1 MESIGGLEADASLA
15 VNGAAVE
22 AAGKLPPPETREE
35 VRTRRWIILS
45 LWMIIALLGIPAWYA
60 TTTVPRADLPLDS
73 MNQWAEGRVRF
84 KSVWY

>member
-1 MESIGGLEADASLA
+1 MESIEGRESNASIATSDAN
-15 VNGAAVE
+15 VAA
-22 AAGKLPPPETREE
+22 ARKLPPPERRGE
-35 VRTRRWIILS
+35 VRTRRRIILS

-84 KSVWY
+84 KSG